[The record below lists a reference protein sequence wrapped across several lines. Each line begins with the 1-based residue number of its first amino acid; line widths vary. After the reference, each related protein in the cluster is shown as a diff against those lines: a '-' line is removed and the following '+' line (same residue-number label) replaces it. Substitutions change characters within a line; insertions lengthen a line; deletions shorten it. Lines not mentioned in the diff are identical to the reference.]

1 MRAFREQP
9 RLVLA
14 RMLGALC
21 LIAAGLG
28 IGAGLDGDDHD
39 AARAAQLRLAA
50 AQRAARSQRPE
61 LQRVSAELD
70 RAVAARTRAAH
81 ALRDER
87 RVTQRLRREL
97 KAARRAHKR
106 RTHR

>member
-21 LIAAGLG
+21 LIAAGLA

-39 AARAAQLRLAA
+39 AAAPLRLAA

-70 RAVAARTRAAH
+70 HAVAARTRAAH
-81 ALRDER
+81 ALREER

-106 RTHR
+106 RRHR